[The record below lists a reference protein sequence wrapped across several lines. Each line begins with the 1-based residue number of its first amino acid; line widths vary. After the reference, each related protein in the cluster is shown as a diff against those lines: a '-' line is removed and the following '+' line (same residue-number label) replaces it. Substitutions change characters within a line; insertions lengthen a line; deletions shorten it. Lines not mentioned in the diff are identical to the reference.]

1 MQWGAPVPNDNGNAS
16 VSVIQHSKASVFASD
31 QLPNSS
37 RGYDGQ
43 GGKTEDWKKGSNFE
57 WQWEEAFKYDAAN
70 MVSNIFV
77 TGWNEWTAIKY
88 RTGDENIPSAPSGYT
103 GKDVWFVDNY
113 NAEYSRDIEMGKE
126 YGDGFY
132 IQLVSNTRKFKT
144 KAAEKYK
151 MATKTISD
159 LTDFSVWSNVFV
171 EYADFAGDAMARD
184 GENAANEAHSYV
196 DNSNRND
203 ITAIKVI
210 HDAQNVYFYA
220 ETAEKITEYNGTDA
234 NWMNLFISAGDTEN
248 SFAGFNYVVNR
259 KPGADGVTSVEKS
272 AGGYSW
278 TETGKAEYF
287 VSGNKIVYKIPLSLL
302 GLSSDRVE
310 LSFKITDNVQ
320 KPDDI
325 MDYYVTGDSAPIGR
339 FGYAY
344 GK

>member
-1 MQWGAPVPNDNGNAS
+1 
-16 VSVIQHSKASVFASD
+16 
-31 QLPNSS
+31 
-37 RGYDGQ
+37 
-43 GGKTEDWKKGSNFE
+43 
-57 WQWEEAFKYDAAN
+57 
-70 MVSNIFV
+70 
-77 TGWNEWTAIKY
+77 
-88 RTGDENIPSAPSGYT
+88 
-103 GKDVWFVDNY
+103 
-113 NAEYSRDIEMGKE
+113 
-126 YGDGFY
+126 
-132 IQLVSNTRKFKT
+132 
-144 KAAEKYK
+144 
-151 MATKTISD
+151 
-159 LTDFSVWSNVFV
+159 
-171 EYADFAGDAMARD
+171 
-184 GENAANEAHSYV
+184 
-196 DNSNRND
+196 
-203 ITAIKVI
+203 
-210 HDAQNVYFYA
+210 
-220 ETAEKITEYNGTDA
+220 
-234 NWMNLFISAGDTEN
+234 MNLFISAGDTEN